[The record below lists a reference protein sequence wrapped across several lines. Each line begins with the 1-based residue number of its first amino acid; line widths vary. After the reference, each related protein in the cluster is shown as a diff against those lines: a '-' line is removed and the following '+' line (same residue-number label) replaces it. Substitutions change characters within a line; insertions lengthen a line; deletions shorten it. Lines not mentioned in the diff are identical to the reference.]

1 VEVKKETQL
10 SEERQKELDVNS
22 WSPWGK
28 EASTFDWSYSSTE
41 TGYITEGA
49 VTIHLPGG
57 ESISAEA
64 GDLIQ
69 LPAGLD
75 CTWEITEDLQKG
87 FTFDNVELEPD
98 ETVKVKV

>member
-1 VEVKKETQL
+1 MEVKKESQI
-10 SEERQKELDVNS
+10 SEERKDELGVAA

-28 EASTFDWSYSSTE
+28 EESRFDWSYSSTE

-57 ESISAEA
+57 ESISARA

-69 LPAGLD
+69 LPEGLS
-75 CTWEITEDLQKG
+75 CEWEITEDLQKG
-87 FTFDNVELEPD
+87 FTFDEVELDAD
-98 ETVKVKV
+98 ETVEV

>member
-1 VEVKKETQL
+1 MEVKKESQI
-10 SEERQKELDVNS
+10 SEERKKELGVEG

-41 TGYITEGA
+41 TGYITQGA
-49 VTIHLPGG
+49 VNIHLPGG
-57 ESISAEA
+57 ETISAEA

-69 LPAGLD
+69 LPEGLS

-87 FTFDNVELEPD
+87 FTFEEVELDAD
-98 ETVKVKV
+98 EAVEV